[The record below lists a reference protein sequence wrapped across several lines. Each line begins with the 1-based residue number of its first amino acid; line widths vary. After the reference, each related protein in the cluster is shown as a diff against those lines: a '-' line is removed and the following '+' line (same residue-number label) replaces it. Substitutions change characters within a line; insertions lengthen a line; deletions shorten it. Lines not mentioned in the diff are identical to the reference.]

1 MQLKNNNSIPLS
13 DKNEMD
19 SMTVWMPPRYNLDKI
34 KFGTD
39 PSTYEKAI
47 ALCEDKKITQFKK
60 EFKSFSAIVLGT
72 KPYKVYV
79 SEKHYDRGNCEC
91 YLGQNEVLCKH
102 MVAVA
107 IYAVLGGEELS
118 QDDKKIIAEPM
129 CTKILGELTEGELT
143 LIKQTIASAL
153 RYIKAYYGP
162 SRNWL
167 AYQDSLQEGCLRL
180 SQITSDLPV
189 SLQTTKLLVDM
200 LLRLDVKLQRGG
212 VDDSDG
218 TICEFVENIVRVL
231 QEYAEFDSSCLIAF
245 KKLKNKQ
252 TCFGWEEPLV
262 KLISKPSESP

>member
-1 MQLKNNNSIPLS
+1 MDIPNKDEIDSI
-13 DKNEMD
+13 
-19 SMTVWMPPRYNLDKI
+19 TIWMPPRYDLDKI

-39 PSTYEKAI
+39 PQTYAKAV
-47 ALCEDKKITQFKK
+47 ALYENKKVTQFKK
-60 EFKSFSAIVLGT
+60 EFKCFSAIVLGT
-72 KPYKVYV
+72 EPYRVHI
-79 SEKHYDRGNCEC
+79 SDKHYDIGNCEC

-102 MVAVA
+102 LVAVA

-129 CTKILGELTEGELT
+129 CTKISGELTEEKLT
-143 LIKQTIASAL
+143 LTKQTIASAL
-153 RYIKAYYGP
+153 RYIKAHYGP

-167 AYQDSLQEGCLRL
+167 AYQDSLREGCLRL

-189 SLQTTKLLVDM
+189 SLQTTKLLIDM
-200 LLRLDVKLQRGG
+200 LLRLDAKLQRGG

-218 TICEFVENIVRVL
+218 TISEFIENTVQIL

-262 KLISKPSESP
+262 KLIFKPTESH